1 MYSLDQHGR
10 IGLSEEV
17 EASNDGEAITLLR
30 ELKPD
35 PLKCELWDGR
45 RLVAVLKGCDLETE
59 EESRALAFRG
69 EAWTGSPSS
78 R

>member
-17 EASNDGEAITLLR
+17 EASSDREAIALLR

-35 PLKCELWDGR
+35 ALKCELWKDR
-45 RLVAVLKGCDLETE
+45 RLVAILKGGDLVIDE
-59 EESRALAFRG
+59 
-69 EAWTGSPSS
+69 GSNAVAC